1 MNRRDA
7 MLALAALGLAP
18 ASGRAQPAGIRKIGI
33 LGISNLEPALG
44 YMREG
49 LRELGYIEGKNIVIE
64 VRSAADK
71 PGALPTVT
79 AELVALKPEVI
90 VAFLTP
96 AIQAAKN
103 ATSTIPIVMGN
114 CCGKEPRHCSSGSL
128 GTRQGGL
135 RR

>member
-18 ASGRAQPAGIRKIGI
+18 ASGRAQPAGIRKIGT
-33 LGISNLEPALG
+33 LGISNLEPGLG
-44 YMREG
+44 YLRES
-49 LRELGYIEGKNIVIE
+49 LRELGYVEGKNI
-64 VRSAADK
+64 
-71 PGALPTVT
+71 
-79 AELVALKPEVI
+79 
-90 VAFLTP
+90 
-96 AIQAAKN
+96 
-103 ATSTIPIVMGN
+103 PIVMAS

>member
-7 MLALAALGLAP
+7 ILALAALGLVP
-18 ASGRAQPAGIRKIGI
+18 LPGRAQPAGLRRIGI
-33 LGISNLEPALG
+33 LGISNLEPGLG
-44 YMREG
+44 YLREG
-49 LRELGYIEGKNIVIE
+49 LRDLAYVEGKNIQIE
-64 VRSAADK
+64 IRSAADK
-71 PGALPTVT
+71 PAALPATA
-79 AELVALKPEVI
+79 AELVALKPDLI

-103 ATSTIPIVMGN
+103 ATSTIPIVMGS

-128 GTRQGGL
+128 GTRQRGL